1 MTVEVSSASL
11 AFVFRGEFLR
21 RSFVPSFLPSF
32 LHSFLCSLL
41 RSSFVRSFLSSL
53 LRSSFRHFLCRPL
66 SWRSS
71 FLPSFVR
78 SFVCCALVRP
88 SVRSSVCSE
97 VTTSFPNHQS
107 RNQPLNNRQPS
118 SREIAADSAL
128 AGRVACWIDTFP
140 RAYACT
146 ATVE

>member
-1 MTVEVSSASL
+1 MSDCGSQLSVVGVCVPRRIPS
-11 AFVFRGEFLR
+11 AFVRSFVP
-21 RSFVPSFLPSF
+21 SFVPSFLPLFVASIV
-32 LHSFLCSLL
+32 
-41 RSSFVRSFLSSL
+41 VRSFLSFFVASIVVPPLSLPSVELAVVVPSL
-53 LRSSFRHFLCRPL
+53 LRS
-66 SWRSS
+66 
-71 FLPSFVR
+71 FVR
-78 SFVCCALVRP
+78 LLCSRP

-118 SREIAADSAL
+118 SREIAAESAL